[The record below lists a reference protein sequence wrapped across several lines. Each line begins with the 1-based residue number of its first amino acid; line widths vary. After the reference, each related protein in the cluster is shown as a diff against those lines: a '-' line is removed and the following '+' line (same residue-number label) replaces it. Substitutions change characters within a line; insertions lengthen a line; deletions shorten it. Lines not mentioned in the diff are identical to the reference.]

1 MISKILWL
9 PINVLQ
15 LLLILLWT
23 IFCGIFGMLF
33 ALATN
38 PTYSHRIMGYY
49 IFSPV
54 ILAISMVRV
63 KETGLEN
70 ILDVPAIYAAN
81 HASQLDIPIMCT
93 RVNRPMFFIAKI
105 ELKKVPILSQY
116 IKVVG
121 MILVDRKNRERAMAS
136 MRTAIQDIQGGKSIA
151 AFPEGTRTK
160 TGELLPF
167 KKGVFTIAKEGRIPI
182 VPIALIGSAQA
193 LASGSFFLRPA
204 SVELRVLPAL
214 NSEEFFNMSIEE
226 MANHTRSL
234 IQQEIEKG

>member
-1 MISKILWL
+1 M
-9 PINVLQ
+9 LQ
-15 LLLILLWT
+15 LLLVLIWT
-23 IFCGIFGMLF
+23 IFCGLFGMVF

-49 IFSPV
+49 IFSPM

-63 KETGLEN
+63 KAKGLNN
-70 ILDVPAIYAAN
+70 ILNEPAIYAAN
-81 HASQLDIPIMCT
+81 HASQLDIPIICT
-93 RVNRPMFFIAKI
+93 RVNRPMFFIGKI

-136 MRTAIQDIQGGKSIA
+136 MRTAIQDIKGGKSIA

-167 KKGVFTIAKEGRIPI
+167 KKGVFTISKEGRIPI
-182 VPIALIGSAQA
+182 VPIAVIGSAKA
-193 LASGSFFLRPA
+193 LASGSFFMRPA
-204 SVELRVLPAL
+204 TVELRILPAL
-214 NSEEFFNMSIEE
+214 NSEEFFNMTVEE
-226 MANHTRSL
+226 MANHTRNL
-234 IQQEIEKG
+234 IQQEIEKS

>member
-1 MISKILWL
+1 MISKMLWF

-15 LLLILLWT
+15 LVLILVWT

-63 KETGLEN
+63 KASGLNN
-70 ILDVPAIYAAN
+70 ILDEPAIYAAN

-105 ELKKVPILSQY
+105 ELQKIPILSQY

-121 MILVDRKNRERAMAS
+121 MILVDRMNRERAMAS

-167 KKGVFTIAKEGRIPI
+167 KKGVFTISKEGRIPI
-182 VPIALIGSAQA
+182 VPIALIGSAKA

>member
-1 MISKILWL
+1 MISKVLWF

-15 LLLILLWT
+15 LVLILVWT

-54 ILAISMVRV
+54 ILAIAMVRV
-63 KETGLEN
+63 KASGLNN
-70 ILDVPAIYAAN
+70 ILDEPAIYAAN

-182 VPIALIGSAQA
+182 VPIALIGSAKA

>member
-9 PINVLQ
+9 PINLLQ
-15 LLLILLWT
+15 LVLILIWT

-63 KETGLEN
+63 KASGLNN
-70 ILDVPAIYAAN
+70 ILDEPAIYAAN

-167 KKGVFTIAKEGRIPI
+167 KKGIFTIAKEGRIPI
-182 VPIALIGSAQA
+182 VPIAIVGSSKA
-193 LASGSFFLRPA
+193 LASGSFFIRPA
-204 SVELRVLPAL
+204 TVELRILPAL
-214 NSEEFFNMSIEE
+214 NSDEFFNMSIEE

-234 IQQEIEKG
+234 IQKEIEKG

>member
-9 PINVLQ
+9 PINLLQ
-15 LLLILLWT
+15 LVLILIWT

-54 ILAISMVRV
+54 ILAISIVRV
-63 KETGLEN
+63 KASGLNN
-70 ILDVPAIYAAN
+70 ILDEPAIYAAN

-121 MILVDRKNRERAMAS
+121 MILVDRKNRERAIAS

-167 KKGVFTIAKEGRIPI
+167 KKGIFTIAKEGRIPI
-182 VPIALIGSAQA
+182 VPIAIVGSSKA
-193 LASGSFFLRPA
+193 LASGSFFIRPA
-204 SVELRVLPAL
+204 TVELRILPAL
-214 NSEEFFNMSIEE
+214 NSDEFFNMSIEE

-234 IQQEIEKG
+234 IQKEIEKG

>member
-1 MISKILWL
+1 MI
-9 PINVLQ
+9 
-15 LLLILLWT
+15 
-23 IFCGIFGMLF
+23 F
-33 ALATN
+33 ALLTN

-63 KETGLEN
+63 KAKGLEN
-70 ILDVPAIYAAN
+70 VLDEPAIYAAN

-167 KKGVFTIAKEGRIPI
+167 KKGIFTIAKEGRIPI
-182 VPIALIGSAQA
+182 VPMAIVGSAKA
-193 LASGSFFLRPA
+193 LASGSFFMRPA
-204 SVELRVLPAL
+204 TVQLRILPAL
-214 NSEEFFNMSIEE
+214 KSDEFFNMSIEE

>member
-1 MISKILWL
+1 MISKVLWF

-15 LLLILLWT
+15 LVLILVWT

-63 KETGLEN
+63 KASGLNN
-70 ILDVPAIYAAN
+70 ILYEPAIYAAN

-105 ELKKVPILSQY
+105 ELQKIPILSQY

-167 KKGVFTIAKEGRIPI
+167 KKGVFTISKEGRIPI
-182 VPIALIGSAQA
+182 VPIALIGSAKA

>member
-1 MISKILWL
+1 
-9 PINVLQ
+9 
-15 LLLILLWT
+15 
-23 IFCGIFGMLF
+23 
-33 ALATN
+33 
-38 PTYSHRIMGYY
+38 MGYY

-54 ILAISMVRV
+54 ILAISLVRV
-63 KETGLEN
+63 KATGQKN

-81 HASQLDIPIMCT
+81 HASQLDIPIICT
-93 RVNRPMFFIAKI
+93 RVNRPMFFIGKI
-105 ELKKVPILSQY
+105 ELKKIPILSQY
-116 IKVVG
+116 MKIVG
-121 MILVDRKNRERAMAS
+121 MIFVDRRNRERAMAS

-182 VPIALIGSAQA
+182 VPIAVIGSAKA
-193 LASGSFFLRPA
+193 LASGSFFMRPA
-204 SVELRVLPAL
+204 TVEIRILPAL
-214 NSEEFFNMSIEE
+214 KGDQFFNMSIEE

>member
-1 MISKILWL
+1 
-9 PINVLQ
+9 
-15 LLLILLWT
+15 
-23 IFCGIFGMLF
+23 MLF

-63 KETGLEN
+63 KATGQNN

-93 RVNRPMFFIAKI
+93 RVNRPMFFIGKI
-105 ELKKVPILSQY
+105 ELKKVPVLSQY

-167 KKGVFTIAKEGRIPI
+167 KKGVFTISKEGRIPI
-182 VPIALIGSAQA
+182 VPIAVIGSAKA
-193 LASGSFFLRPA
+193 LASGSFFMRPA
-204 SVELRVLPAL
+204 IVELRILPAL
-214 NSEEFFNMSIEE
+214 NSDEFFNMSIEE
-226 MANHTRSL
+226 MADHTRSL

>member
-1 MISKILWL
+1 MISKVLWF

-15 LLLILLWT
+15 LVLILVWT

-63 KETGLEN
+63 KASGLNN
-70 ILDVPAIYAAN
+70 ILDEPGIYAAN

-105 ELKKVPILSQY
+105 ELQKIPILSQY

-182 VPIALIGSAQA
+182 VPIALIGSAKA

>member
-1 MISKILWL
+1 MISKVLWF
-9 PINVLQ
+9 PINILQ
-15 LLLILLWT
+15 LLLLLVWT
-23 IFCGIFGMLF
+23 MFCGIFGMVF
-33 ALATN
+33 ALVTN

-49 IFSPV
+49 IFSPM

-63 KETGLEN
+63 KAKGLNN
-70 ILDVPAIYAAN
+70 ILNEPAIYAAN
-81 HASQLDIPIMCT
+81 HASQLDIPIICT
-93 RVNRPMFFIAKI
+93 RVNRPMFFIGKI
-105 ELKKVPILSQY
+105 ELKKIPILSQY
-116 IKVVG
+116 MKIVG
-121 MILVDRKNRERAMAS
+121 MIFVDRKNRERAMAS

-182 VPIALIGSAQA
+182 VPIAVIGSAKA

-204 SVELRVLPAL
+204 TVEIRILPAL
-214 NSEEFFNMSIEE
+214 KGDDFFNLSIEE
-226 MANHTRSL
+226 MANLTRSL

>member
-15 LLLILLWT
+15 LLLILIWT

-63 KETGLEN
+63 QATGQKN
-70 ILDVPAIYAAN
+70 ILDEPAIYAAN

-93 RVNRPMFFIAKI
+93 CVNRPMFFIAKI

-167 KKGVFTIAKEGRIPI
+167 KKGIFTIAKEGRIPI
-182 VPIALIGSAQA
+182 VPIAIVGSAKA
-193 LASGSFFLRPA
+193 LASGSFFIRPA
-204 SVELRVLPAL
+204 TVELRILPAL
-214 NSEEFFNMSIEE
+214 NSDEFFNMSIEE
-226 MANHTRSL
+226 MADHTRSL

>member
-15 LLLILLWT
+15 LVLILLWT
-23 IFCGIFGMLF
+23 IFCGLFGMLF

-63 KETGLEN
+63 KAKGLEN
-70 ILDVPAIYAAN
+70 VLNEPAIYAAN

-93 RVNRPMFFIAKI
+93 RVNRPLFFIAKI

-136 MRTAIQDIQGGKSIA
+136 MRNAIQDIQGGKSIA

-167 KKGVFTIAKEGRIPI
+167 KKGIFTIAKEGRIPI
-182 VPIALIGSAQA
+182 VPIAIVGSAKA
-193 LASGSFFLRPA
+193 LASGSFFIRPA
-204 SVELRVLPAL
+204 TVELLILPAL
-214 NSEEFFNMSIEE
+214 NSDEFFNMSIEE
-226 MANHTRSL
+226 MADHTRSL

>member
-1 MISKILWL
+1 MISKVLWF
-9 PINVLQ
+9 PINIIQ
-15 LLLILLWT
+15 LILVLVWT
-23 IFCGIFGMLF
+23 LFCGIFGMIF
-33 ALATN
+33 ALITN

-49 IFSPV
+49 IFSPG

-63 KETGLEN
+63 KAKGLEN
-70 ILDVPAIYAAN
+70 VLEKPAIYASN
-81 HASQLDIPIMCT
+81 HASQLDIPIICT
-93 RVNRPMFFIAKI
+93 RINRPMFFIGKI
-105 ELKKVPILSQY
+105 ELKKVPVLGQY
-116 IKVVG
+116 MKIVG
-121 MILVDRKNRERAMAS
+121 MIFVDRKNRERAMAS

-182 VPIALIGSAQA
+182 VPIAVIGSAKA

-204 SVELRVLPAL
+204 TVELRILPAL
-214 NSEEFFNMSIEE
+214 NSDDFFNMSIEE
-226 MANHTRSL
+226 MANHTRAL

>member
-1 MISKILWL
+1 MISKVLWF

-15 LLLILLWT
+15 LLLVLVWT
-23 IFCGIFGMLF
+23 IFCGLFGMLF

-63 KETGLEN
+63 KAIGQKN
-70 ILDVPAIYAAN
+70 ILDEPAIYAAN

-105 ELKKVPILSQY
+105 ELKKIPILSQY

-136 MRTAIQDIQGGKSIA
+136 MRTAIQDIQGGKSIV

-167 KKGVFTIAKEGRIPI
+167 KKGVFTIAKEGRIPV
-182 VPIALIGSAQA
+182 VPIAIVGSAKA
-193 LASGSFFLRPA
+193 LANGSFFLRPA
-204 SVELRVLPAL
+204 TVEIRILPAL
-214 NSEEFFNMSIEE
+214 KGDDFFNMSIEE
-226 MANHTRSL
+226 MANYTRSL
-234 IQQEIEKG
+234 IQQEIEKA

>member
-121 MILVDRKNRERAMAS
+121 MILVDRKNRERAMAI

-167 KKGVFTIAKEGRIPI
+167 KKGIFTIAKEGRIPI
-182 VPIALIGSAQA
+182 VPIALIGSAKA

>member
-1 MISKILWL
+1 MISKVLWF
-9 PINVLQ
+9 PINILQ
-15 LLLILLWT
+15 LLLLMVWT
-23 IFCGIFGMLF
+23 IFCGIFGMIF
-33 ALATN
+33 ALVTN

-49 IFSPV
+49 IFSPM

-63 KETGLEN
+63 KAKGLNN
-70 ILDVPAIYAAN
+70 ILNEPAIYAAN
-81 HASQLDIPIMCT
+81 HASQLDIPIICT
-93 RVNRPMFFIAKI
+93 RVNRPMFFIGKI
-105 ELKKVPILSQY
+105 ELKKIPILSQY
-116 IKVVG
+116 MKIVG
-121 MILVDRKNRERAMAS
+121 MIFVDRKNRERAMAS

-182 VPIALIGSAQA
+182 VPIAVIGSAKA

-204 SVELRVLPAL
+204 TVEIRILPAL
-214 NSEEFFNMSIEE
+214 KGDDFFNMSIEE
-226 MANHTRSL
+226 MANHTRAL

>member
-9 PINVLQ
+9 PINIIQ
-15 LLLILLWT
+15 LILVAFWT
-23 IFCGIFGMLF
+23 LFCGLFGMVF
-33 ALATN
+33 ALVTN

-63 KETGLEN
+63 KATGQKN
-70 ILDVPAIYAAN
+70 ILDEPAIYASN
-81 HASQLDIPIMCT
+81 HASQLDIPIICT
-93 RVNRPMFFIAKI
+93 RVNRPMFFIGKV
-105 ELKKVPILSQY
+105 ELKKIPILSQY
-116 IKVVG
+116 MKIVG
-121 MILVDRKNRERAMAS
+121 MIFVDRKNRERAMAS

-160 TGELLPF
+160 TGELLQF

-182 VPIALIGSAQA
+182 VPIAILGSAKA
-193 LASGSFFLRPA
+193 LASGSFFMRPA
-204 SVELRVLPAL
+204 IVQLRILPAL
-214 NSEEFFNMSIEE
+214 NSDEFFNLSIEE
-226 MANHTRSL
+226 MANHTRSF

>member
-1 MISKILWL
+1 MISKVLWF
-9 PINVLQ
+9 PINILQ
-15 LLLILLWT
+15 LLLLLVWT
-23 IFCGIFGMLF
+23 IFCGIFGMVF
-33 ALATN
+33 ALVTN

-49 IFSPV
+49 IFSPM

-63 KETGLEN
+63 KAKGLDNVLNE
-70 ILDVPAIYAAN
+70 PAIYAAN
-81 HASQLDIPIMCT
+81 HASQLDIPIICT
-93 RVNRPMFFIAKI
+93 RVNRPMFFIGKI
-105 ELKKVPILSQY
+105 ELKKIPILSQY
-116 IKVVG
+116 MKIVG
-121 MILVDRKNRERAMAS
+121 MIFVDRKNRERAMAS

-182 VPIALIGSAQA
+182 VPIAVIGSAKA

-204 SVELRVLPAL
+204 TVEIRILPAL
-214 NSEEFFNMSIEE
+214 KGDDFFNLSIEE
-226 MANHTRSL
+226 MASQTRNL

>member
-1 MISKILWL
+1 MISKVLWF

-15 LLLILLWT
+15 LVLILVWT

-63 KETGLEN
+63 KASGLNN
-70 ILDVPAIYAAN
+70 ILDEPAIYAAN
-81 HASQLDIPIMCT
+81 HASQLDIPILCT

-167 KKGVFTIAKEGRIPI
+167 KKGIFTISKEGRIPI
-182 VPIALIGSAQA
+182 VPIALIGSAKA

>member
-1 MISKILWL
+1 MISKILWF

-15 LLLILLWT
+15 LLLILIWT

-63 KETGLEN
+63 KATGQNN

-93 RVNRPMFFIAKI
+93 RVNRPMFFIGKI
-105 ELKKVPILSQY
+105 ELKKVPVLSQY

-167 KKGVFTIAKEGRIPI
+167 KKGVFTISKEGRIPI
-182 VPIALIGSAQA
+182 VPIAVIGSAKA
-193 LASGSFFLRPA
+193 LASGSFFMRPA
-204 SVELRVLPAL
+204 IVELRILPAL
-214 NSEEFFNMSIEE
+214 NSDEFFNMSIEE
-226 MANHTRSL
+226 MADHTRSL

>member
-1 MISKILWL
+1 MIKKVLWF
-9 PINVLQ
+9 PINMLQ
-15 LLLILLWT
+15 LLLVLIWT
-23 IFCGIFGMLF
+23 IFCGLFGMVF

-49 IFSPV
+49 IFSPM

-63 KETGLEN
+63 KAKGLNN
-70 ILDVPAIYAAN
+70 ILNEPAIYAAN
-81 HASQLDIPIMCT
+81 HASQLDIPIICT
-93 RVNRPMFFIAKI
+93 RVNRPMFFIGKI

-136 MRTAIQDIQGGKSIA
+136 MRTAIQDIKGGKSIA

-167 KKGVFTIAKEGRIPI
+167 KKGVFTISKEGRIPI
-182 VPIALIGSAQA
+182 VPIAVIGSAKA
-193 LASGSFFLRPA
+193 LASGSFFMRPA
-204 SVELRVLPAL
+204 TVELRILPAL
-214 NSEEFFNMSIEE
+214 NSEEFFNMTVEE
-226 MANHTRSL
+226 MANHTRNL
-234 IQQEIEKG
+234 IQQEIEKS

>member
-63 KETGLEN
+63 KASGLNN
-70 ILDVPAIYAAN
+70 ILDEPAIYAAN

-182 VPIALIGSAQA
+182 VPIALIGSAKA

>member
-1 MISKILWL
+1 MISKVLWF

-15 LLLILLWT
+15 LVLILVWT

-63 KETGLEN
+63 KASGLNN
-70 ILDVPAIYAAN
+70 ILDEPAIYAAN

-105 ELKKVPILSQY
+105 ELQKIPILSQY

-167 KKGVFTIAKEGRIPI
+167 KKGIFTISKEGRIPI
-182 VPIALIGSAQA
+182 VPIALIGSAKA

>member
-1 MISKILWL
+1 MISKVLWF
-9 PINVLQ
+9 PINILQ
-15 LLLILLWT
+15 LLLLLVWT
-23 IFCGIFGMLF
+23 IFCGIFGMIF
-33 ALATN
+33 ALVTN

-49 IFSPV
+49 IFSPM

-63 KETGLEN
+63 KAKGLDN
-70 ILDVPAIYAAN
+70 VLDEPAIYAAN
-81 HASQLDIPIMCT
+81 HASQLDIPIICT
-93 RVNRPMFFIAKI
+93 RINRPLFFIGKI
-105 ELKKVPILSQY
+105 ELKKIPILSQY
-116 IKVVG
+116 MKIVG
-121 MILVDRKNRERAMAS
+121 MIFVDRKNRERAMAS

-182 VPIALIGSAQA
+182 VPIAVIGSAKA

-204 SVELRVLPAL
+204 TVEIRILPAL
-214 NSEEFFNMSIEE
+214 RGDDFFNMSIED
-226 MANHTRSL
+226 MANHTRAL

>member
-15 LLLILLWT
+15 LLLILIWT

-63 KETGLEN
+63 KATGHNN

-167 KKGVFTIAKEGRIPI
+167 KKGIFTIAKEGRIPI
-182 VPIALIGSAQA
+182 VPIAIVGSSKA
-193 LASGSFFLRPA
+193 LASGSFFIRPA
-204 SVELRVLPAL
+204 TVELRILPAL
-214 NSEEFFNMSIEE
+214 NSDEFFNMSIEE
-226 MANHTRSL
+226 MADHTRSL